1 MKYKIK
7 DIINSFITITEDTAP
22 SYLRYPARIIVILI
36 LILYFALSQLPSEN
50 KAGHFT
56 ICIFHNITGYP
67 CPACGTVR
75 GLKYFFHFHFAD
87 SVMTNPLS
95 TIVALYMIV
104 GLVWM
109 SVDWIKGTATFDKIT
124 GYKPHWSIFIIVVI
138 LTGFN
143 WYWNIQ
149 KGL

>member
-7 DIINSFITITEDTAP
+7 DIIHAFITITENHTTF
-22 SYLRYPARIIVILI
+22 YLRYPARIIAILI
-36 LILYFALSQLPSEN
+36 LSAYFALSQLPSEN
-50 KAGHFT
+50 RSGHFT

-75 GLKYFFHFHFAD
+75 GLKYFFHLHFVD
-87 SVMTNPLS
+87 SIMINPLS
-95 TIVALYMIV
+95 TIVAIYMIV
-104 GLVWM
+104 SLVWM
-109 SVDWIKGTATFDKIT
+109 SIDLAKGRASFDKIT
-124 GYKPHWSIFIIVVI
+124 SYNPHWSVIVILII
-138 LTGFN
+138 LTGIN